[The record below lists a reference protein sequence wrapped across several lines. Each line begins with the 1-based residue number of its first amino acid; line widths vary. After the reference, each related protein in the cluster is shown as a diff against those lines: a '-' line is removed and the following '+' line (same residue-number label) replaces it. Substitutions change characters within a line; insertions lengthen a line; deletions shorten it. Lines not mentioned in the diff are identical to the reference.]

1 MVEVRE
7 NICQAITTS
16 AVFNSGSD
24 TAGRGGRFLTWRFYK
39 VDKPEVERTGPGR
52 RMRDEECLAHEER
65 LDSVDNEVH
74 KQSGWLKASAILLTV
89 AILITGWLSSSIL
102 TKLSGIEGMLS
113 DTKVNMMQHTEQ
125 IKNLDMRVRDIEDR
139 NKYIDQQSGVLGGNR
154 LKAIQ

>member
-1 MVEVRE
+1 MPD
-7 NICQAITTS
+7 S
-16 AVFNSGSD
+16 
-24 TAGRGGRFLTWRFYK
+24 
-39 VDKPEVERTGPGR
+39 VERHGPGR
-52 RMRDEECLAHEER
+52 RLRDEECLAHEER

-125 IKNLDMRVRDIEDR
+125 IKNLDIRVRGIEDR
-139 NKYIDQQSGVLGGNR
+139 NKYIDQHRRQ
-154 LKAIQ
+154 